1 MGKGRVA
8 ITSTKARKEV
18 AVLELRELQRQIE
31 KGKREWALQLLA
43 HVEELLDTLTEACE
57 DPSLREIVAR
67 EFPHLEASVAAL
79 AVAAS
84 VIPPEPEVT
93 LVVTIETAAEVGP

>member
-1 MGKGRVA
+1 ML
-8 ITSTKARKEV
+8 EV
-18 AVLELRELQRQIE
+18 RELQRQIE
-31 KGKREWALQLLA
+31 QGKREWALQLMA

-67 EFPHLEASVAAL
+67 EFPHLEACVAAL

-93 LVVTIETAAEVGP
+93 LVITIESAREVGQ